1 MNNTTYARRPTQRR
15 TYHTPTQAQHPAQEA
30 VESVIRQY
38 EGEFQLRAQFIKDDA
53 SMTVFRRPNSVVVG
67 YICRLFDSENRCL
80 SEGRGVSII
89 SFQTGRYINKAILY
103 ARNASLIDCV
113 SRASKLS
120 TVFAS
125 DEEDGSEIS
134 QNSYASNPP
143 EQQPS
148 EKQVKYL
155 TSLIETLPSDEQTDL
170 LTRLPQMSRY
180 DVSQLINTLKEI

>member
-38 EGEFQLRAQFIKDDA
+38 EGEFQLRAQFIKDEP

-125 DEEDGSEIS
+125 DEEEGSEVS
-134 QNSYASNPP
+134 HSNYASNPP

-155 TSLIETLPSDEQTDL
+155 RSLIETLPSDEQTDL

-180 DVSQLINTLKEI
+180 DVSQLINNLKV

>member
-1 MNNTTYARRPTQRR
+1 MNNTTYARRTTQRR

-30 VESVIRQY
+30 VESVIRQF
-38 EGEFQLRAQFIKDDA
+38 EGEFQLKAQFIKDDA

-67 YICRLFDSENRCL
+67 YICRLFDSDNRCL

-89 SFQTGRYINKAILY
+89 SYQSGRYINKAILY

-125 DEEDGSEIS
+125 DEEDGSEVS
-134 QNSYASNPP
+134 QKGHISNPP
-143 EQQPS
+143 AQQPS
-148 EKQVKYL
+148 DKQVKYL
-155 TSLIETLPSDEQTDL
+155 RSLIETLPSDEQTDL

-180 DVSQLINTLKEI
+180 DVSQLINTLKET